1 MPSGVPH
8 NNAMKRSKFKQRLDI
23 STTVSTYQVL
33 GYFGQVG
40 DTENSRMAHPIAMKL
55 CRNVLTCIAK
65 EITKFE
71 LAKVSCF

>member
-1 MPSGVPH
+1 MPSRVPH
-8 NNAMKRSKFKQRLDI
+8 NNMVKRTEFKKRLGVRTAI
-23 STTVSTYQVL
+23 STYQVM
-33 GYFGQVG
+33 GHFGQVG